1 VGIEFNDATQGSRSK
16 IMTNVSQKIRKTI
29 TAGLGAA
36 LISTLFVVAAVG
48 PATTATAA
56 TCAATAQA

>member
-1 VGIEFNDATQGSRSK
+1 
-16 IMTNVSQKIRKTI
+16 MTNVSQNIRKAI

-48 PATTATAA
+48 PATTATA
-56 TCAATAQA
+56 TSAASTQAIA

>member
-1 VGIEFNDATQGSRSK
+1 
-16 IMTNVSQKIRKTI
+16 MTNFSQKIRKSI

-48 PATTATAA
+48 PATTATA
-56 TCAATAQA
+56 TSAASTQA

>member
-1 VGIEFNDATQGSRSK
+1 
-16 IMTNVSQKIRKTI
+16 MTNVSQKIRQTI

-48 PATTATAA
+48 PAGT
-56 TCAATAQA
+56 ATAQAAPAASIQAQA

>member
-1 VGIEFNDATQGSRSK
+1 
-16 IMTNVSQKIRKTI
+16 MTNVSQTIRKAI

-48 PATTATAA
+48 PATTATASS
-56 TCAATAQA
+56 AAITQA

>member
-1 VGIEFNDATQGSRSK
+1 
-16 IMTNVSQKIRKTI
+16 MTNISQKIRKSI

-48 PATTATAA
+48 PATNATATQAA
-56 TCAATAQA
+56 STQARA

>member
-1 VGIEFNDATQGSRSK
+1 
-16 IMTNVSQKIRKTI
+16 MTNISQTIRKTI

-48 PATTATAA
+48 PATTAGSAVGTQ
-56 TCAATAQA
+56 AQA

>member
-1 VGIEFNDATQGSRSK
+1 
-16 IMTNVSQKIRKTI
+16 MTNVSQKIRKSI

-56 TCAATAQA
+56 NPAISTQAQA

>member
-1 VGIEFNDATQGSRSK
+1 
-16 IMTNVSQKIRKTI
+16 MTNISEKIRKTI

-48 PATTATAA
+48 PAGTATAA
-56 TCAATAQA
+56 APTATIQAQA

>member
-1 VGIEFNDATQGSRSK
+1 
-16 IMTNVSQKIRKTI
+16 MTNVSQKIRKSI

-48 PATTATAA
+48 PAGTATVAPA
-56 TCAATAQA
+56 TTTAQALA

>member
-1 VGIEFNDATQGSRSK
+1 
-16 IMTNVSQKIRKTI
+16 MTNISQKIRKTV

-48 PATTATAA
+48 PATTATAGSA
-56 TCAATAQA
+56 VTTQAQA